1 MILPLG
7 NQPHSASEHIPPVMP
22 LTSASTL
29 YNISILRTSGSSFGA
44 LESIVPVGPNAGN
57 GAYAQI
63 SPVTF
68 DASNSIM
75 YSLSGHYQS
84 NLRSN
89 LTPDSFSSSTPIG
102 TTYNNTG
109 ILAAP
114 NGIMYV
120 MGVQSNSNYNGY
132 ISFRYASN
140 LTFISSENMAVSD
153 PGQTGTF
160 GSVPPAAAES
170 LAWDPNGSVVFGAMS
185 GGPIDVYFNTTGK
198 YCIDNLNGIPVLA
211 SANGVLFEE
220 WDVFSIAAGK
230 NFTYARVDLYSLNS
244 LDFSGIVVLNATGAE
259 ITSFGFS
266 GHITDMFYYPPL
278 HHMIGLV
285 YGLSQ
290 PGVAGTAPR
299 IVEFNRTG
307 ILRTWSLPSQ
317 NNIAMAA
324 AFGYVWVTNGG
335 TTLYALNLTTN
346 ATASYFVPY
355 DVTGLSWDPH
365 DGRLYVLSS
374 HHVVEIFQPPP
385 WPATFQQSGLPG
397 FDSWTIHLTNSSSTI
412 MKALHSSSLYGLWLG
427 GIYSANA
434 TTPDPRYGALDEQI
448 DVSAVSAYDMS
459 FRMLSVTESAS
470 ALGQSSMIPAAPTT
484 GVYLLIAY
492 NTSSG
497 RIYQYLP
504 ASQLSQY
511 NSGYEDATWDV
522 SIPSNATYIEVQGQ
536 PSWISP
542 YASLPYQAGS
552 SSISILQDPS
562 SFMISWLVPHSSSGS
577 GGSPGSNGSAPANAA
592 TGIWALLGFT
602 VNPPASSLSGD
613 AIYLLSAESG
623 RGMYLI
629 VALLAILY
637 YLVALRK
644 KLQEKHPAGGRR

>member
-1 MILPLG
+1 MIFPIFELDPGVLSNQTHENSISPQVPDVSTSQYLTNVISHSSLPSSWEAYYGTQGWFDGSPYDYYVHGPRAALAFCETTG
-7 NQPHSASEHIPPVMP
+7 TALLSN
-22 LTSASTL
+22 
-29 YNISILRTSGSSFGA
+29 GSSLFLFRFSNFSMRNLSWSYSTDRHWIAAVFG
-44 LESIVPVGPNAGN
+44 GDGRM
-57 GAYAQI
+57 YAEYWNSSSKNTVVWQI
-63 SPVTF
+63 SSSGAELSRWGTPG
-68 DASNSIM
+68 
-75 YSLSGHYQS
+75 YS
-84 NLRSN
+84 
-89 LTPDSFSSSTPIG
+89 
-102 TTYNNTG
+102 
-109 ILAAP
+109 
-114 NGIMYV
+114 
-120 MGVQSNSNYNGY
+120 YNG
-132 ISFRYASN
+132 
-140 LTFISSENMAVSD
+140 
-153 PGQTGTF
+153 Q
-160 GSVPPAAAES
+160 
-170 LAWDPNGSVVFGAMS
+170 
-185 GGPIDVYFNTTGK
+185 
-198 YCIDNLNGIPVLA
+198 PVLA
-211 SANGVLFEE
+211 SEQAGQPLASDGSTTYVGSLFAPFMIFNASGSVIHFNSINGLSYEANNLIQWEGFSVGAGGGYGYYALRTHDTSTNVLWNGIAVFNQTAQTGSFSVTGHISAMTWDPYQHEMVGVR
-220 WDVFSIAAGK
+220 K
-230 NFTYARVDLYSLNS
+230 NGGLVSFNQTQ
-244 LDFSGIVVLNATGAE
+244 VLNTIPSQGGAVDVNASGGMIWIATGTGAVQA
-259 ITSFGFS
+259 INLS
-266 GHITDMFYYPPL
+266 TDTYLNF
-278 HHMIGLV
+278 
-285 YGLSQ
+285 
-290 PGVAGTAPR
+290 
-299 IVEFNRTG
+299 
-307 ILRTWSLPSQ
+307 SLPYSV
-317 NNIAMAA
+317 AA
-324 AFGYVWVTNGG
+324 LSPAPYGE
-335 TTLYALNLTTN
+335 
-346 ATASYFVPY
+346 YFV
-355 DVTGLSWDPH
+355 SA
-365 DGRLYVLSS
+365 
-374 HHVVEIFQPPP
+374 HHFGNLFIPPP

-412 MKALHSSSLYGLWLG
+412 TKALHSSSLYGLWLG